1 MKNRFYL
8 ALVLAALMS
17 LAGWTAHAQLR
28 TGYQARLS
36 WEYIEME
43 LDTRFQAAAKLNQF
57 GSQGWELVEVVSSC
71 PSAPN
76 VAVECKYWAYMKRP
90 KFIQ

>member
-8 ALVLAALMS
+8 ALALAALIS

-28 TGYQARLS
+28 TSTPRLS

-43 LDTRFQAAAKLNQF
+43 LDSRFQAAPKLNQF

-76 VAVECKYWAYMKRP
+76 AAPECKYWAYMKRP